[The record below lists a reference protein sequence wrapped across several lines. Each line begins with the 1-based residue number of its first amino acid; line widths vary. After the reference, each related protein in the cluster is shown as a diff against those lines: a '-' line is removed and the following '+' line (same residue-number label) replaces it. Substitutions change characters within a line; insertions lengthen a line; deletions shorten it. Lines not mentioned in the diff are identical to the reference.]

1 MPRLPRFNLPGIP
14 QHVVQRGNNRQ
25 AIFFDDSDCFAYLE
39 WLGQGARAYG
49 VSVHAY
55 VLMTNH
61 VHLLLTPGV
70 SGGIGRLMQFLGR
83 HYVQYINHTYRRS
96 GTLWEGRY
104 KASVVQRVHYFLV
117 CQRYIE
123 LNPVRA
129 NMVANPSDY
138 PWSSYPFNALGEA
151 NALISPHEVYL
162 ALGAERRSRC
172 QAYQALFEQPID
184 ASAVESIRTALH
196 HNHVLGGER
205 FRAEIGRMMAR
216 RLGRA
221 GPGRPRKRAREQAD
235 DKRQLDYLEN

>member
-39 WLGQGARAYG
+39 WLGKGCR
-49 VSVHAY
+49 
-55 VLMTNH
+55 
-61 VHLLLTPGV
+61 
-70 SGGIGRLMQFLGR
+70 
-83 HYVQYINHTYRRS
+83 
-96 GTLWEGRY
+96 
-104 KASVVQRVHYFLV
+104 
-117 CQRYIE
+117 
-123 LNPVRA
+123 
-129 NMVANPSDY
+129 
-138 PWSSYPFNALGEA
+138 
-151 NALISPHEVYL
+151 
-162 ALGAERRSRC
+162 
-172 QAYQALFEQPID
+172 ALFEQPID

>member
-25 AIFFDDSDCFAYLE
+25 AVFFDESDYRAYLD
-39 WLGQGARAYG
+39 WLGKGCQAYR

-61 VHLLLTPGV
+61 VHLLLTPGL
-70 SGGIGRLMQFLGR
+70 SGGIGRLMQFIGR
-83 HYVQYINHTYRRS
+83 HYVQYVNHSYRRS

-104 KASVVQRVHYFLV
+104 KASVVQFERYFLV

-129 NMVANPSDY
+129 EMVANTADY
-138 PWSSYPFNALGEA
+138 RWSSYRSNAHGEA
-151 NALISPHEVYL
+151 NALLSPHEVYV
-162 ALGAERRSRC
+162 ALGADSRSRC
-172 QAYQALFEQPID
+172 RAYRALFAQHID
-184 ASAVESIRTALH
+184 PAELDSIRRSLH
-196 HNHVLGGER
+196 HNHVLGDGR
-205 FRAEIGRMMAR
+205 FRDEIGRMMAR

-221 GPGRPRKRAREQAD
+221 GPGRPRKRGQERATDA
-235 DKRQLDYLEN
+235 RQLDYLES

>member
-83 HYVQYINHTYRRS
+83 HYVQYVNPYLPAKRHAV
-96 GTLWEGRY
+96 GG
-104 KASVVQRVHYFLV
+104 AVQSLCGATRALLPGLPEVH
-117 CQRYIE
+117 
-123 LNPVRA
+123 RA
-129 NMVANPSDY
+129 QP
-138 PWSSYPFNALGEA
+138 
-151 NALISPHEVYL
+151 
-162 ALGAERRSRC
+162 GA
-172 QAYQALFEQPID
+172 
-184 ASAVESIRTALH
+184 
-196 HNHVLGGER
+196 G
-205 FRAEIGRMMAR
+205 
-216 RLGRA
+216 
-221 GPGRPRKRAREQAD
+221 
-235 DKRQLDYLEN
+235 